1 MKFLCLFQTQWK
13 HTKCKIRKCWYG
25 TDLRLVLVVQQLKR
39 WPINRSLVITDFCPT
54 MTLAI
59 ACSAITQHFTQ
70 CTALFVKG
78 WSTSWWQGLWIS
90 VAEILPQMPPP
101 PNCQHQLSPEVT
113 NPTKQLKKKSK
124 IRFHEL
130 GGMIP
135 TVTFYSPPPPLYSH
149 KWHGVIWHPA
159 ESNCHIGCSHPRY
172 WPLRHLSSHSML
184 ICSKKYLCNRCTL
197 SALYG
202 LFLQVIVKV
211 AVIVKLCWSTRKW
224 EK

>member
-1 MKFLCLFQTQWK
+1 MNCTARSPFLELVMILLCFFQTQWNFCAFSNPMEFLCLFQTQWK

-59 ACSAITQHFTQ
+59 GCSAIKQHFTQ

-90 VAEILPQMPPP
+90 VAGILPQMPPP

-113 NPTKQLKKKSK
+113 NPANQLKK
-124 IRFHEL
+124 
-130 GGMIP
+130 
-135 TVTFYSPPPPLYSH
+135 SP
-149 KWHGVIWHPA
+149 
-159 ESNCHIGCSHPRY
+159 R
-172 WPLRHLSSHSML
+172 
-184 ICSKKYLCNRCTL
+184 
-197 SALYG
+197 
-202 LFLQVIVKV
+202 
-211 AVIVKLCWSTRKW
+211 
-224 EK
+224 

>member
-1 MKFLCLFQTQWK
+1 MEFLCLFQTQWK

-59 ACSAITQHFTQ
+59 ACSAIKQHFTQ

-113 NPTKQLKKKSK
+113 NPTNQLKKVQDKVPWTWRDDTNRNFLFSSPTSLFPQVARCHLTPSGVQLSHWVFMSSPLTIETPLISFNVDIFSK
-124 IRFHEL
+124 QY
-130 GGMIP
+130 
-135 TVTFYSPPPPLYSH
+135 V
-149 KWHGVIWHPA
+149 
-159 ESNCHIGCSHPRY
+159 
-172 WPLRHLSSHSML
+172 
-184 ICSKKYLCNRCTL
+184 CNRCTF
-197 SALYG
+197 SAFFG
-202 LFLQVIVKV
+202 HFLQVIVKV
-211 AVIVKLCWSTRKW
+211 TLSLLN
-224 EK
+224 